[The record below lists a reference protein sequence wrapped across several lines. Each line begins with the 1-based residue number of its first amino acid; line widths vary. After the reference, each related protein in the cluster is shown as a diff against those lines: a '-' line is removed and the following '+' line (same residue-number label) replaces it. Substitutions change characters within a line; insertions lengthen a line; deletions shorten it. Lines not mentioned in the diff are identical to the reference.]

1 MKCVPDLMIFTFSRD
16 ITPNIFVPFH
26 QNNIEI
32 LPQHRIYPNN
42 SPINLI
48 PFPQEKP
55 QRGMKGRNGWDL

>member
-1 MKCVPDLMIFTFSRD
+1 VLFDPTVVE
-16 ITPNIFVPFH
+16 NHH

-48 PFPQEKP
+48 PFTQEKP
-55 QRGMKGRNGWDL
+55 QQGMKGRNGNPQSFECLLITI